1 MTVLHFRSQVDN
13 LRGYPSGLLIGPVR
27 FER

>member
-1 MTVLHFRSQVDN
+1 MTLLHFRSKVDN

-27 FER
+27 FVR

>member
-1 MTVLHFRSQVDN
+1 MALLHFRSQVDN

-27 FER
+27 LER